1 MPPPA
6 NALIVDDE
14 PHVVVFLTALMKQLG
29 VATVWDAADGAAALE
44 QVAARKPAVVLLDLN
59 LPQVDGLHVLEKLKA
74 DYPNLPVIV
83 VTAQSTVKT
92 FDRAIELG
100 ARAYVL
106 KYGAKSEVLRQLS
119 EAFDRIAEKSGAEA
133 APPA

>member
-1 MPPPA
+1 MPRPA
-6 NALIVDDE
+6 NALVVDDE
-14 PHVVVFLTALMKQLG
+14 PHVLVLLRALLKQLG
-29 VATVWDAADGAAALE
+29 ITTVWEASDGAEALRQAE
-44 QVAARKPAVVLLDLN
+44 ARRPDVVLLDLN

>member
-14 PHVVVFLTALMKQLG
+14 PHVVVFLTALVKQLG